1 MNFETSE
8 FYETLERQLGCDF
21 SDFYIFS
28 NSQESHIHDQRY
40 RIAEFYLPETK
51 PSEERFP
58 QRYGTAK
65 GTVSDY
71 ICGYEKVDNAD
82 SELRSG
88 LW

>member
-1 MNFETSE
+1 MNFEIPE

-51 PSEERFP
+51 LSEERFS
-58 QRYGTAK
+58 QRY
-65 GTVSDY
+65 
-71 ICGYEKVDNAD
+71 
-82 SELRSG
+82 ELLKALYLATFEATKKWTMPIRN
-88 LW
+88 